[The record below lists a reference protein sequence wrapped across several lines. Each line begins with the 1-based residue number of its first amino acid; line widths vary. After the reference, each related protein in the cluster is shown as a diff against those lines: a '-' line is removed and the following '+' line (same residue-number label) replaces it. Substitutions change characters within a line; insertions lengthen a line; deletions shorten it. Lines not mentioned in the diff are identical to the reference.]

1 MVSVVNE
8 EKLAF
13 LLCVDLIDF
22 VPCSY
27 CIVYTV
33 ACVVKNS
40 SDYRMLLFGRIC
52 GGISTSLLYS
62 TFETWAVSEHR
73 RLGLPEHLL
82 GKLFGD
88 ATAMNAGM
96 AIVGGLAAHVLVEF
110 WGHPVAAFNGAC
122 VPLFICACAIG
133 HFWKENFGDVEV
145 QVHESFVIALRYMS
159 RDLSLCGERRR

>member
-1 MVSVVNE
+1 M
-8 EKLAF
+8 
-13 LLCVDLIDF
+13 DLIF
-22 VPCSY
+22 CPCSY
-27 CIVYTV
+27 CIIYAV

-122 VPLFICACAIG
+122 VPLFVCACAIG
-133 HFWKENFGDVEV
+133 QFWKENFGDAEV

-159 RDLSLCGERRR
+159 RDLSLCGMCTAVQLAAELLSC